1 MIMIIAS
8 NNKNK
13 ILQFKEILPNYN
25 LKGLRESG
33 IEIDVEENGTTFEE
47 NSYIKAREIYNITHD
62 SVLADDSGLCIA
74 EYDNWPGVATHR
86 FLGEDASSIDRN
98 KYILDRMKN
107 LPYEKRVCTSVCV
120 ITLVDRAGKPHVF
133 RGELVGHVSQDI
145 RGLNT
150 FGYDDIF
157 ELPDGR
163 TMAEL
168 SNQEKYEYSARA
180 NALKQLQDFV
190 ATHHDIEL

>member
-1 MIMIIAS
+1 MIIAS

-25 LKGLRESG
+25 LKGLKESN
-33 IEIDVEENGTTFEE
+33 IDIDVEENGATFEE
-47 NSYIKAREIYNITHD
+47 NSFIKAREIHNITHD

-86 FLGEDASSIDRN
+86 FLGEDASAIDRN
-98 KYILDRMKN
+98 NYILDRMKS
-107 LPYEKRVCTSVCV
+107 LPYDKRVCTSVCV
-120 ITLVDRAGKPHVF
+120 ITLIDKLGQPHVF
-133 RGELVGHVSQDI
+133 RGELVGHVSTEI

-168 SNQEKYEYSARA
+168 TNQEKYEYSARA
-180 NALKQLQDFV
+180 NALKQLKDFV
-190 ATHHDIEL
+190 VANPDIKL

>member
-1 MIMIIAS
+1 MIIAS

-25 LKGLRESG
+25 LKGLKESN
-33 IEIDVEENGTTFEE
+33 IEIDVEENGATFEE

-86 FLGEDASSIDRN
+86 FLGEEATAVDRN
-98 KYILDRMKN
+98 KYILERMKD

-120 ITLVDRAGKPHVF
+120 ITLIDKSGKPHVF
-133 RGELVGHVSQDI
+133 RGELIGHVSRDI

-168 SNQEKYEYSARA
+168 TNQEKYEYSARA
-180 NALKQLQDFV
+180 NALQQLKDFV
-190 ATHHDIEL
+190 VNNPTIEL

>member
-1 MIMIIAS
+1 MIIAS

-25 LKGLRESG
+25 LKGLKEAG
-33 IEIDVEENGTTFEE
+33 IEIDVEENGATFEE
-47 NSYIKAREIYNITHD
+47 NSYIKAREIYAITHD

-86 FLGEDASSIDRN
+86 FLGEEASAVDRN
-98 KYILDRMKN
+98 KYILERMKD
-107 LPYEKRVCTSVCV
+107 LPYERRVCTSVCV
-120 ITLVDRAGKPHVF
+120 ITLIDKSGKPHVF
-133 RGELVGHVSQDI
+133 KGELVGHVSTEI

-168 SNQEKYEYSARA
+168 TNQEKYEYSARA
-180 NALKQLQDFV
+180 NALQQLKDFV
-190 ATHHDIEL
+190 RDNLDLLL